1 MLQTITATR
10 ETVRTV
16 KIPAHVW
23 ITIPAHVLI
32 TIPAYVS
39 FRVAELTETL
49 RENTHAGSLYFVRAY
64 GPLITVAGNA
74 HASRR
79 GDFMWS
85 SAAYVAAD
93 APRRDTLADIP
104 EGLLEFLV
112 GRGGLLAAGTPI
124 ERLAEI

>member
-23 ITIPAHVLI
+23 ITVTRYGQRP
-32 TIPAYVS
+32 
-39 FRVAELTETL
+39 FRAAEVTETL

-64 GPLITVAGNA
+64 GPVITLAGNPHSA
-74 HASRR
+74 QR
-79 GDFMWS
+79 GDFVWS